1 MNLNRVS
8 KTYLA
13 TLLITVYRLS
23 GRAKSGGRVNLFC
36 QNIRGF
42 AATSSERALSL
53 ESLDASWRAVGN
65 SSHFTWNDPI
75 LGFPLSRELVAQQE
89 LHVLTYT

>member
-1 MNLNRVS
+1 M
-8 KTYLA
+8 
-13 TLLITVYRLS
+13 LIIVYRLS
-23 GRAKSGGRVNLFC
+23 GREVKAELISFVKTS
-36 QNIRGF
+36 
-42 AATSSERALSL
+42 AALRPQEASEHSL